1 MNFLQYCIGMLGL
14 GATTISFSQGRKSM
28 MVLLF
33 RKIYLFA
40 VNNTGSCQ
48 NKRSQNK

>member
-14 GATTISFSQGRKSM
+14 GTKISFSQGRKSM
-28 MVLLF
+28 MVSLF

-40 VNNTGSCQ
+40 VNNIGSCQ